1 MNFINAAGVDG
12 TITANTF
19 ALSVAGN
26 FSKYGNIDVNAGL
39 DFQIGGNFN
48 YNDSAGNLVWKA
60 NDIITVLGDFA
71 ITANNFDNS
80 GTINTDIFTIKTS
93 IDFNNSG
100 TIDAA
105 TFNFSNR
112 SGHLNYGDNYQNSGT
127 IAADQNFNIDGDF
140 NNNTSTASD
149 IIVTGN
155 LEITAYAFNNG
166 NGATISADNLTIE
179 TIGTAGGGFSNT
191 GTSSLAS
198 TLRAANNLTI
208 IALGDFE
215 NSGVAGVADSAIIE
229 AGNLTIEA
237 KSFNNHTRATIE
249 ATDVSIVT
257 SGSGTEGNLSNTNF
271 ATLEAN
277 NIYLE
282 GLNNVTNSNS
292 ATIEAANDLSIVSKN
307 FVNIGGNATIEV
319 ANNLNIIATDSFA
332 NTHSLSTP
340 GTINADTFTL
350 SVGGDFDYV
359 RMII

>member
-19 ALSVAGN
+19 ALSAAGN

-48 YNDSAGNLVWKA
+48 YNDSAGDLVWKA

-166 NGATISADNLTIE
+166 NGATISANNLTIE

-215 NSGVAGVADSAIIE
+215 NLVLLV
-229 AGNLTIEA
+229 LL
-237 KSFNNHTRATIE
+237 
-249 ATDVSIVT
+249 IV
-257 SGSGTEGNLSNTNF
+257 L
-271 ATLEAN
+271 L
-277 NIYLE
+277 LKQ
-282 GLNNVTNSNS
+282 VT
-292 ATIEAANDLSIVSKN
+292 
-307 FVNIGGNATIEV
+307 
-319 ANNLNIIATDSFA
+319 
-332 NTHSLSTP
+332 
-340 GTINADTFTL
+340 
-350 SVGGDFDYV
+350 
-359 RMII
+359 